1 MLTYGSEKDDGVIS
15 ISIVGVFICLG
26 VILFLIAATIV
37 LSLISI
43 YTPNHG
49 EEGYGERKYKYR
61 VFKNILLKKK

>member
-1 MLTYGSEKDDGVIS
+1 MLIYGSEKDDGVIS
-15 ISIVGVFICLG
+15 ISFVGVFLCLG
-26 VILFLIAATIV
+26 MILFLIAATIV

-61 VFKNILLKKK
+61 IFKNILL